1 MRLSTMGPFPF
12 FLARALVDENG
23 AACTAAVTEPSCG
36 EGRRVRVSWHTR
48 ETVGRAGARD
58 TGIRKTFARE
68 ASAGD
73 RDRIVVVMDNA
84 RHGECALQ
92 LRGE

>member
-1 MRLSTMGPFPF
+1 MLGLNVLMRLSTTGPFPF
-12 FLARALVDENG
+12 FLAKALVDENG

-48 ETVGRAGARD
+48 ETVGRAGVSD
-58 TGIRKTFARE
+58 MGIRKTFARD

-73 RDRIVVVMDNA
+73 RDRIVVVY
-84 RHGECALQ
+84 G
-92 LRGE
+92 